1 MALYSAWLLR
11 RFCRK
16 ESRNALVVVSGFLV
30 KRYCLP
36 TEPEDVFTG
45 LVGTPVSDLLEPIG
59 AGVQQTLRQLSLT
72 RRIVRCVLGRGRL
85 KLAQVNLFMKLHQ
98 IRVDVVDGIQA
109 SQLCVQSLTTV
120 TDPRSLTSS
129 CTQSIAFLPKSS
141 QIARIPQCLSKP
153 GGAHF
158 SLDTDSLRKNPEYMS
173 VQIYHVFTKLV
184 RCG

>member
-59 AGVQQTLRQLSLT
+59 AGVRQTLRQLSLT

-85 KLAQVNLFMKLHQ
+85 KLAQVNLFIKLHQ
-98 IRVDVVDGIQA
+98 IRVDVVYGIQA
-109 SQLCVQSLTTV
+109 SQLCSEPHECHRSSLPRKILHTEYGISPQIESNRSYPTTLEQ
-120 TDPRSLTSS
+120 TWRHSL
-129 CTQSIAFLPKSS
+129 FV
-141 QIARIPQCLSKP
+141 
-153 GGAHF
+153 G
-158 SLDTDSLRKNPEYMS
+158 
-173 VQIYHVFTKLV
+173 
-184 RCG
+184 